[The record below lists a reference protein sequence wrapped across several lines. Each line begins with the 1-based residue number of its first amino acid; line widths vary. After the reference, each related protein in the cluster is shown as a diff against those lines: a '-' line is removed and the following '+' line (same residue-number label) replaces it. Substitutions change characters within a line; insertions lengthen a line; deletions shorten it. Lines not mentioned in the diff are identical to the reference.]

1 MFQDVSRYSKIDM
14 ILFYTYNC
22 KTVDTETVH
31 YSDYSLSSHAVPSP
45 FSHLSLSL
53 KRHTVTHD
61 DRGLELWT
69 EQVKNLFLL
78 QFVFKTNKSVYPR

>member
-31 YSDYSLSSHAVPSP
+31 YSDYSLSSHAVPLPSP
-45 FSHLSLSL
+45 TCLSLWNDTQL
-53 KRHTVTHD
+53 HMMIGVWNFGQNR
-61 DRGLELWT
+61 
-69 EQVKNLFLL
+69 
-78 QFVFKTNKSVYPR
+78 